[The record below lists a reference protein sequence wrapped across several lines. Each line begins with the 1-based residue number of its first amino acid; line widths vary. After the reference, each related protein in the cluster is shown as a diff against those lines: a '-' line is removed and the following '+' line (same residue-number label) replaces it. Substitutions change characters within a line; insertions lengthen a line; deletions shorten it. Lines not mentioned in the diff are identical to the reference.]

1 MKGPEH
7 PSTGPNGRTSRDEDK
22 SYCVETI
29 NTIRICMYRK
39 KENNIKEEEEE
50 EEEEE
55 EVRMRYI
62 PNQGITQLFNI
73 SSLLGLDP
81 KISKYS
87 SA

>member
-1 MKGPEH
+1 L
-7 PSTGPNGRTSRDEDK
+7 
-22 SYCVETI
+22 I
-29 NTIRICMYRK
+29 A
-39 KENNIKEEEEE
+39 EE

-73 SSLLGLDP
+73 SSLSGLDP

-87 SA
+87 